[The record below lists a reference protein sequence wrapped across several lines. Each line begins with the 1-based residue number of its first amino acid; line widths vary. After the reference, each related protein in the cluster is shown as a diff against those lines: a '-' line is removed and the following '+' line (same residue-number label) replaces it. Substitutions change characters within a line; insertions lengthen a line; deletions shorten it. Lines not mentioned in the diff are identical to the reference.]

1 MPNESLEIS
10 HKPQLTVTSEQA
22 KIARNTIA
30 KGLSDDEF
38 AIFLYNCQ
46 RQGIH
51 PLDGLLVPISRND
64 KDEGK
69 RLTFVTTVDLL
80 RSRAAESNEYAGNDD
95 AHFVYGQGE
104 YPETATVTVWR
115 NVEMSRCAFTASARW
130 TEYYPGDKQ
139 GFMWR
144 NKPHVML
151 GKCAE
156 ALALRK
162 AFPKQLAGL
171 YLAEELQRESIQGNQ
186 SRPPARK
193 QEKPVGDVVC
203 ADCRQTNGHAA
214 DCKYASKG
222 KCPECRAEGGHLPS
236 CKYRKTQEAQTQE
249 AEPEKKPETL
259 KWLVQVEA
267 IDTREKTVKD
277 KAGKESKRPYRM
289 LTCINAAN
297 ENVTLYAWDTKHYER
312 IDAIKEKTR
321 CVFSVKSS
329 VSGNTTYYSI
339 EEIIEITGEKKQ
351 AEPQDEM
358 LPPEEK

>member
-1 MPNESLEIS
+1 
-10 HKPQLTVTSEQA
+10 
-22 KIARNTIA
+22 
-30 KGLSDDEF
+30 
-38 AIFLYNCQ
+38 
-46 RQGIH
+46 
-51 PLDGLLVPISRND
+51 
-64 KDEGK
+64 
-69 RLTFVTTVDLL
+69 
-80 RSRAAESNEYAGNDD
+80 
-95 AHFVYGQGE
+95 
-104 YPETATVTVWR
+104 
-115 NVEMSRCAFTASARW
+115 
-130 TEYYPGDKQ
+130 
-139 GFMWR
+139 
-144 NKPHVML
+144 ML

-277 KAGKESKRPYRM
+277 KAGKESERPYRM